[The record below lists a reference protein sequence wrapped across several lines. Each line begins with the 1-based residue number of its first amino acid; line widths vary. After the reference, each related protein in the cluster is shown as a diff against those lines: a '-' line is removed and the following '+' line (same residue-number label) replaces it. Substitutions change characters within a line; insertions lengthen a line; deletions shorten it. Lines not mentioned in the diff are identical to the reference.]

1 MNIPEKLIE
10 LRRIMNRENIA
21 AYIISGTDPHNSEYL
36 PAPWQQRK
44 WISGFTGS
52 YGTVVVTKNEAGLWT
67 DTRYFIQAEKEL
79 AGSGIKLH
87 KLRIPGAVDYPQ
99 WLAEVLEPGNKV
111 GIDGFCMSVS
121 EVRNL
126 KNVLGPKNITIQ
138 EQIDLL
144 GEMWFDRPALPMK
157 KITRLETKYVGESAG
172 ERIGKIREFIRDHHG
187 DAMLFSCLDEIAWL
201 YNIRCNDIAY
211 NPVAISYAIVE
222 KDKAH
227 LFIKLDKISQEIARQ
242 LAADGIELHD
252 YHHLFLFLDEQKKEN
267 VYFVDTN
274 TCNYAIFNHLAKK
287 FEVRE
292 IESPIPLLKAVKN
305 ATELEGF
312 RLACR
317 KDGVALSKFY
327 YWLENRLLQQPVTE
341 LEAAEQLARFRSRDK
356 EYVSD
361 SFGCI
366 SAYGPNAALP
376 HYSATPEQQS
386 EIQPKGLY
394 LVDSG
399 AQYMHGTTDVTRTMP
414 LGELTELEK
423 EDYTLVL
430 KGMIDLSM
438 LYFPKGSKG
447 CNIDIVARLPLYMNL
462 RNFGHG
468 TGHGVGYFLNVHEGP
483 QSIRPDLKNQEIL
496 PGMVTSNE
504 PGVYKAGSHGIRT
517 ENLLLTVPAGEGMFG
532 NYLKFE
538 TITLCPICRKGIIKE
553 LLTAEEIEWLNEY
566 HRVVYEKLSPDLDND
581 EKEWLKEACKPL
593 IINR

>member
-10 LRRIMNRENIA
+10 LRRIMDRENIA

-99 WLAEVLEPGNKV
+99 WLAEVLESGTKV

-121 EVRNL
+121 DVRSL
-126 KNVLGPKNITIQ
+126 KNALTPKNITIQ

-144 GEMWFDRPALPMK
+144 GEMWFDRPALPVE
-157 KITRLETKYVGESAG
+157 KIIRLDTKYVGESAG
-172 ERIGKIREFIRDHHG
+172 ERIGKIREFIRDNHG

-227 LFIKLDKISQEIARQ
+227 LFIKLDKISQEIEQQ
-242 LAADGIELHD
+242 LAEDGIELHD
-252 YHHLFLFLDEQKKEN
+252 YHHLFLFLDEQSKEN
-267 VYFVDTN
+267 TYFVDTN
-274 TCNYAIFNHLAKK
+274 TCNYAVFNHLAKK

-305 ATELEGF
+305 TTELDGF

-327 YWLENRLLQQPVTE
+327 YWLENRLSQQPITE
-341 LEAAEQLARFRSRDK
+341 LEAAEQLTWFRSQDK

-386 EIQPKGLY
+386 EIHPKGLY

-399 AQYMHGTTDVTRTMP
+399 AQYMHGTTDITRTMP

-483 QSIRPDLKNQEIL
+483 QSIRPDLKNQEML

-504 PGVYKAGSHGIRT
+504 PGLYREGLHGIRH
-517 ENLLLTVPAGEGMFG
+517 ENLIVCQPKAVNEFGEF
-532 NYLKFE
+532 YQFE
-538 TITLCPICRKGIIKE
+538 TITLCYFDTSV
-553 LLTAEEIEWLNEY
+553 LLTKLLNQKEIDWLNAYNE
-566 HRVVYEKLSPDLDND
+566 RVYQEVSPYL
-581 EKEWLKEACKPL
+581 EEQERVWLRNKTKA
-593 IINR
+593 I

>member
-10 LRRIMNRENIA
+10 LRRIMDRENIA

-79 AGSGIKLH
+79 VGSGIKLH

-99 WLAEVLEPGNKV
+99 WLAEVLESGTKV

-121 EVRNL
+121 DVRNL
-126 KNVLGPKNITIQ
+126 KNALSPKNITIQ

-144 GEMWFDRPALPMK
+144 GEMWFDRPALPVE
-157 KITRLETKYVGESAG
+157 KIIRLDTKYVGESAG
-172 ERIGKIREFIRDHHG
+172 ERIGKIREFIRYNHG
-187 DAMLFSCLDEIAWL
+187 NAMLFSCLDEIAWL

-227 LFIKLDKISQEIARQ
+227 LFIKLDKISQEIEQQ
-242 LAADGIELHD
+242 LAEDGIELHD
-252 YHHLFLFLDEQKKEN
+252 YHHLFLFLDAQNKEN
-267 VYFVDTN
+267 TYFVDTN
-274 TCNYAIFNHLAKK
+274 TCNYAVFNHLAKK
-287 FEVRE
+287 FEVHE

-305 ATELEGF
+305 TTELEGF

-327 YWLENRLLQQPVTE
+327 YWLENRLSQQPVTE
-341 LEAAEQLARFRSRDK
+341 LEAAEQLTWFRSQDK

-386 EIQPKGLY
+386 EIHPKGLY

-399 AQYMHGTTDVTRTMP
+399 AQYMHGTTDITRTMP

-483 QSIRPDLKNQEIL
+483 QSIRPDLKNQEML

-504 PGVYKAGSHGIRT
+504 PGLYREGLHGIRL
-517 ENLLLTVPAGEGMFG
+517 ENLIVCQPKTVNEFGEF
-532 NYLKFE
+532 YQFE
-538 TITLCPICRKGIIKE
+538 TITLCYFDTSALSTE
-553 LLTAEEIEWLNEY
+553 LLNQKEIDWLNAYNE
-566 HRVVYEKLSPDLDND
+566 RVYQEVSPYL
-581 EKEWLKEACKPL
+581 EEQERIWLRNKTKA
-593 IINR
+593 I

>member
-52 YGTVVVTKNEAGLWT
+52 YGTVVVTTNEAGLWT

-79 AGSGIKLH
+79 DGSGIKLH

-99 WLAEVLEPGNKV
+99 WLAEVLESGTKV

-121 EVRNL
+121 DVRNL
-126 KNVLGPKNITIQ
+126 KNALSPKNITIQ

-144 GEMWFDRPALPMK
+144 GEMWFDRPALPVE
-157 KITRLETKYVGESAG
+157 KIIRLDTKYVGESAG
-172 ERIGKIREFIRDHHG
+172 ERIGKIREFIRYNHG
-187 DAMLFSCLDEIAWL
+187 NAMLFSCLDEIAWL

-227 LFIKLDKISQEIARQ
+227 LFIKLDKISQEIEQQ
-242 LAADGIELHD
+242 LAEDGIELHD
-252 YHHLFLFLDEQKKEN
+252 YHHLFLFLDAQNKEN
-267 VYFVDTN
+267 TYFVDTN
-274 TCNYAIFNHLAKK
+274 TCNYAVFNHLAKK
-287 FEVRE
+287 FEVHE

-305 ATELEGF
+305 TTELEGF

-327 YWLENRLLQQPVTE
+327 YWLENRLSQQPVTE
-341 LEAAEQLARFRSRDK
+341 LEAAEQLTWFRSQDK

-386 EIQPKGLY
+386 EIHPKGLY

-399 AQYMHGTTDVTRTMP
+399 AQYMHGTTDITRTMP

-483 QSIRPDLKNQEIL
+483 QSIRPDLKNQEML

-504 PGVYKAGSHGIRT
+504 PGLYREGLHGIRH
-517 ENLLLTVPAGEGMFG
+517 ENLIVCQPKAVNEFGEF
-532 NYLKFE
+532 YQFE
-538 TITLCPICRKGIIKE
+538 TITLCYFDTSALLIQLLNQKE
-553 LLTAEEIEWLNEY
+553 IDWLNAYNE
-566 HRVVYEKLSPDLDND
+566 RVYQEVSPYL
-581 EKEWLKEACKPL
+581 EERERIWLRNKTKA
-593 IINR
+593 I

>member
-10 LRRIMNRENIA
+10 LRRIMDRENIA

-99 WLAEVLEPGNKV
+99 WLAEVLESGTKV
-111 GIDGFCMSVS
+111 GIDGFCMPVS
-121 EVRNL
+121 DVRNL
-126 KNVLGPKNITIQ
+126 KNALSPKNITIQ

-144 GEMWFDRPALPMK
+144 GEMWFDRPALPVE
-157 KITRLETKYVGESAG
+157 KIIRLDTKYVGESAG
-172 ERIGKIREFIRDHHG
+172 ERIGKIREFIRDNHG

-227 LFIKLDKISQEIARQ
+227 LFIKLDKISQEIEQQ
-242 LAADGIELHD
+242 LAEDGIELHD
-252 YHHLFLFLDEQKKEN
+252 YHHLFLFLDAQNKEN
-267 VYFVDTN
+267 TYFVDTN
-274 TCNYAIFNHLAKK
+274 TCNYTVFNHLAKK

-305 ATELEGF
+305 TTELDGF

-327 YWLENRLLQQPVTE
+327 YWLENRLSQQPITE
-341 LEAAEQLARFRSRDK
+341 LEAAEQLTWFRSQDK

-386 EIQPKGLY
+386 EIHPKGLY

-399 AQYMHGTTDVTRTMP
+399 AQYMHGTTDITRTIP
-414 LGELTELEK
+414 LGELTEVEK

-483 QSIRPDLKNQEIL
+483 QSIRPDLKNQEML

-504 PGVYKAGSHGIRT
+504 PGLYREGLHGIRH
-517 ENLLLTVPAGEGMFG
+517 ENLIVCQPKAVNEFGEF
-532 NYLKFE
+532 YQFE
-538 TITLCPICRKGIIKE
+538 TITLCYFDTSA
-553 LLTAEEIEWLNEY
+553 LLIQLLNQNEIDWLNAYNE
-566 HRVVYEKLSPDLDND
+566 RVYQEVSPYL
-581 EKEWLKEACKPL
+581 EEQERTWLRNKTKA
-593 IINR
+593 I

>member
-10 LRRIMNRENIA
+10 LRRIMDRENIA

-52 YGTVVVTKNEAGLWT
+52 FGTVVVTKDEAGLWT

-99 WLAEVLEPGNKV
+99 WLAEVLESGDKV

-121 EVRNL
+121 DVRNL
-126 KNVLGPKNITIQ
+126 KNTLSPKNITIQ

-144 GEMWFDRPALPMK
+144 GEMWFDRPALPME
-157 KITRLETKYVGESAG
+157 KIIRLEAKYVGESAG
-172 ERIGKIREFIRDHHG
+172 ERIGKIREFICDNHG

-242 LAADGIELHD
+242 LATDGIELHD

-267 VYFVDTN
+267 VYLVDTN
-274 TCNYAIFNHLAKK
+274 TCNYAVFNHLSKK

-292 IESPIPLLKAVKN
+292 VESPIPLLKAVKN
-305 ATELEGF
+305 PTELEGF

-327 YWLENRLLQQPVTE
+327 YWLENKLSQQPVTE
-341 LEAAEQLARFRSRDK
+341 LEAAEQLTRLRSQDK

-386 EIQPKGLY
+386 EIHPKGLY

-399 AQYMHGTTDVTRTMP
+399 AQYTHGTTDITRTMP

-447 CNIDIVARLPLYMNL
+447 CNIDIVARLPLYMKL

-504 PGVYKAGSHGIRT
+504 PGLYREGLHGIRH
-517 ENLLLTVPAGEGMFG
+517 ENLIVCQPKSVNEFGEF
-532 NYLKFE
+532 YQYE
-538 TITLCPICRKGIIKE
+538 TITLCYLDTSA
-553 LLTAEEIEWLNEY
+553 LLTKLLNQNEIDWLNAYNE
-566 HRVVYEKLSPDLDND
+566 RVYQEVSPYL
-581 EKEWLKEACKPL
+581 EEQERIWLRNKTKA
-593 IINR
+593 I

>member
-10 LRRIMNRENIA
+10 LRRIMDRENIA

-99 WLAEVLEPGNKV
+99 WLAEVLESGDKV

-121 EVRNL
+121 DVRNL
-126 KNVLGPKNITIQ
+126 KNTLSPKNITIQ

-144 GEMWFDRPALPMK
+144 GEMWFDRPALPME
-157 KITRLETKYVGESAG
+157 KIIRLEAKYVGESAG
-172 ERIGKIREFIRDHHG
+172 ERIGKIREFICDNHG

-242 LAADGIELHD
+242 LATDGIELHD

-267 VYFVDTN
+267 VYLVDTN
-274 TCNYAIFNHLAKK
+274 TCNYAVFNHLSKK

-292 IESPIPLLKAVKN
+292 VESPIPLLKAVKN
-305 ATELEGF
+305 PTELEGF

-327 YWLENRLLQQPVTE
+327 YWLENKLSQQPVTE
-341 LEAAEQLARFRSRDK
+341 LEAAEQLTRLRSQDK

-386 EIQPKGLY
+386 EIHPKGLY

-399 AQYMHGTTDVTRTMP
+399 AQYTHGTTDITRTMP

-447 CNIDIVARLPLYMNL
+447 CNIDIVARLPLYMKL

-504 PGVYKAGSHGIRT
+504 PGLYREGLHGIRH
-517 ENLLLTVPAGEGMFG
+517 ENLIVCQPKSVNEFGEF
-532 NYLKFE
+532 YQFE
-538 TITLCPICRKGIIKE
+538 TITLCYLDTSA
-553 LLTAEEIEWLNEY
+553 LLTKLLNQNEIDWLNAYNE
-566 HRVVYEKLSPDLDND
+566 RVYQEVSPYL
-581 EKEWLKEACKPL
+581 EEQERIWLRNKTKA
-593 IINR
+593 I

>member
-10 LRRIMNRENIA
+10 LRRIMDRENIA

-52 YGTVVVTKNEAGLWT
+52 YGTVVVTKNEAGLWN

-99 WLAEVLEPGNKV
+99 WLAEVLESGTKV

-121 EVRNL
+121 DVRNL
-126 KNVLGPKNITIQ
+126 KNALSPKNITIQ

-144 GEMWFDRPALPMK
+144 GEMWFDRPALPVE
-157 KITRLETKYVGESAG
+157 KIIRLDTKYVGESAG
-172 ERIGKIREFIRDHHG
+172 ERIGKIREFIRNDHG

-227 LFIKLDKISQEIARQ
+227 LFIKLDKISQEIEQQ
-242 LAADGIELHD
+242 LAEDGIELHD
-252 YHHLFLFLDEQKKEN
+252 YHHLFLFLDAQNKEN
-267 VYFVDTN
+267 TYFVDTN
-274 TCNYAIFNHLAKK
+274 TCNYAVFNHLAKK

-305 ATELEGF
+305 TTELDGF

-327 YWLENRLLQQPVTE
+327 YWLENRLSQQPITE
-341 LEAAEQLARFRSRDK
+341 LEAAEQLTWFRSQDK

-386 EIQPKGLY
+386 EIHPKGLY

-399 AQYMHGTTDVTRTMP
+399 AQYMHGTTDITRTMP

-483 QSIRPDLKNQEIL
+483 QSIRPDLKNQEML

-504 PGVYKAGSHGIRT
+504 PGLYREGLHGIRH
-517 ENLLLTVPAGEGMFG
+517 ENLIVCQPKAVNEFGEF
-532 NYLKFE
+532 YQFE
-538 TITLCPICRKGIIKE
+538 TITLCYFDTSA
-553 LLTAEEIEWLNEY
+553 LLTKLLNQNEIDWLNAYNE
-566 HRVVYEKLSPDLDND
+566 RVYQEVSPYLEEQEKV
-581 EKEWLKEACKPL
+581 WLRNKTKA
-593 IINR
+593 I

>member
-10 LRRIMNRENIA
+10 LRRIMDRENIA

-79 AGSGIKLH
+79 DGSGIKLH

-99 WLAEVLEPGNKV
+99 WLAEVLESGTKV

-121 EVRNL
+121 DVRNL
-126 KNVLGPKNITIQ
+126 KNALSPKNITIQ

-144 GEMWFDRPALPMK
+144 GEMWFDRPALPVE
-157 KITRLETKYVGESAG
+157 KIIRLDTKYVGESAG
-172 ERIGKIREFIRDHHG
+172 ERIGKIREFIRDNHG

-227 LFIKLDKISQEIARQ
+227 LFIKLDKISQEIEQQ
-242 LAADGIELHD
+242 LAEDGIELHD
-252 YHHLFLFLDEQKKEN
+252 YHHLFLFLDAQNKEN
-267 VYFVDTN
+267 TYFVDTN
-274 TCNYAIFNHLAKK
+274 TCNYAVFNHLEKK

-305 ATELEGF
+305 TTELDGF

-327 YWLENRLLQQPVTE
+327 YWLENRLSQQPITE
-341 LEAAEQLARFRSRDK
+341 LEAAEQLTWFRSQDK

-386 EIQPKGLY
+386 EIHPKGLY

-399 AQYMHGTTDVTRTMP
+399 AQYMHGTTDITRTMP

-483 QSIRPDLKNQEIL
+483 QSIRPDLKNQEML

-504 PGVYKAGSHGIRT
+504 PGLYREGLHGIRH
-517 ENLLLTVPAGEGMFG
+517 ENLIVCQPKAVNEFGEF
-532 NYLKFE
+532 YQFE
-538 TITLCPICRKGIIKE
+538 TITLCYFDTSA
-553 LLTAEEIEWLNEY
+553 LLTKLLNQNEIDWLNAYNE
-566 HRVVYEKLSPDLDND
+566 RVYQEVSPYLEKQ
-581 EKEWLKEACKPL
+581 EKVWLRNKTKA
-593 IINR
+593 I

>member
-10 LRRIMNRENIA
+10 LRRIMDRENIA

-52 YGTVVVTKNEAGLWT
+52 FGTVVVTKDEAGLWT

-99 WLAEVLEPGNKV
+99 WLAEVLESGDKV

-121 EVRNL
+121 DVRNL
-126 KNVLGPKNITIQ
+126 KNTLSPKNITIQ

-144 GEMWFDRPALPMK
+144 GEMWFDRPALPME
-157 KITRLETKYVGESAG
+157 KIIRLEAKYVGESAG
-172 ERIGKIREFIRDHHG
+172 ERIGKIREFICDNHG

-242 LAADGIELHD
+242 LATDGIELHD

-267 VYFVDTN
+267 VYLVDTN
-274 TCNYAIFNHLAKK
+274 TCNYAVFNHLSKK

-292 IESPIPLLKAVKN
+292 VESPIPLLKAVKN
-305 ATELEGF
+305 PTELEGF

-327 YWLENRLLQQPVTE
+327 YWLENKLSQQPVTE
-341 LEAAEQLARFRSRDK
+341 LEAAEQLTRLRSQDK

-386 EIQPKGLY
+386 EIHPKGLY

-399 AQYMHGTTDVTRTMP
+399 AQNTHGTTDITRTMP

-447 CNIDIVARLPLYMNL
+447 CNIDIVARLPLYMKL

-504 PGVYKAGSHGIRT
+504 PGLYREGLHGIRH
-517 ENLLLTVPAGEGMFG
+517 ENLIVCQPKSVNEFGEF
-532 NYLKFE
+532 YQFE
-538 TITLCPICRKGIIKE
+538 TITLCYLDTSA
-553 LLTAEEIEWLNEY
+553 LLTKLLNQNEIDWLNAYNE
-566 HRVVYEKLSPDLDND
+566 RVYQEVSPYL
-581 EKEWLKEACKPL
+581 EEQERIWLRNKTKA
-593 IINR
+593 I

>member
-10 LRRIMNRENIA
+10 LRRIMDRENIA

-99 WLAEVLEPGNKV
+99 WLAEVLESGTKV

-121 EVRNL
+121 DVRNL
-126 KNVLGPKNITIQ
+126 KNALSPKNITIQ
-138 EQIDLL
+138 KQIDLL
-144 GEMWFDRPALPMK
+144 GEMWFDRPALPVE
-157 KITRLETKYVGESAG
+157 KIIRLDTKYVGESAG
-172 ERIGKIREFIRDHHG
+172 ERIGKIREFIRNDHG

-227 LFIKLDKISQEIARQ
+227 LFIKLDKISQEIEQQ
-242 LAADGIELHD
+242 LAEDGIELHD
-252 YHHLFLFLDEQKKEN
+252 YHHLFLFLDAQNKEN
-267 VYFVDTN
+267 TYFVDTN
-274 TCNYAIFNHLAKK
+274 TCNYAVFNHLAKK

-305 ATELEGF
+305 TTELDGF

-327 YWLENRLLQQPVTE
+327 YWLENRLSQQPITE
-341 LEAAEQLARFRSRDK
+341 LEAAEQLTWFRSQDK

-386 EIQPKGLY
+386 EIHPKGLY

-399 AQYMHGTTDVTRTMP
+399 AQYMHGTTDITRTMP

-483 QSIRPDLKNQEIL
+483 QSIRPDLKNQEML

-504 PGVYKAGSHGIRT
+504 PGLYREGLHGIRH
-517 ENLLLTVPAGEGMFG
+517 ENLIVCQPKTVNEFGEF
-532 NYLKFE
+532 YQFE
-538 TITLCPICRKGIIKE
+538 TITLCYFDTSA
-553 LLTAEEIEWLNEY
+553 LLTKLLNQNEIDWLNAYNE
-566 HRVVYEKLSPDLDND
+566 RVYQEVSPYL
-581 EKEWLKEACKPL
+581 EEQERIWLRNKTKA
-593 IINR
+593 I

>member
-10 LRRIMNRENIA
+10 LRRIMDRENIA

-99 WLAEVLEPGNKV
+99 WLAEVLESGTKV

-121 EVRNL
+121 DVRNL
-126 KNVLGPKNITIQ
+126 KNALSPKNITIQ

-144 GEMWFDRPALPMK
+144 GEMWFDRPALPVE
-157 KITRLETKYVGESAG
+157 KIIRLDTKYVGESAG
-172 ERIGKIREFIRDHHG
+172 ERIGKIREFIRNDHG

-211 NPVAISYAIVE
+211 NPVAISYDIVE

-227 LFIKLDKISQEIARQ
+227 LFIKLDKISQEIAQQ
-242 LAADGIELHD
+242 LAEDGIELHD
-252 YHHLFLFLDEQKKEN
+252 YHHLFLFLDAQNKEN
-267 VYFVDTN
+267 TYFVDTN
-274 TCNYAIFNHLAKK
+274 TCNYAVFNHLAKK

-305 ATELEGF
+305 TTELDGF

-327 YWLENRLLQQPVTE
+327 YWLENRLSQQPITE
-341 LEAAEQLARFRSRDK
+341 LEAAEQLTWFRSQDK

-386 EIQPKGLY
+386 EIHPKGLY

-399 AQYMHGTTDVTRTMP
+399 AQYMHGTTDITRTMP

-483 QSIRPDLKNQEIL
+483 QSIRPDLKNQEML

-504 PGVYKAGSHGIRT
+504 PGLYREGLHGIRH
-517 ENLLLTVPAGEGMFG
+517 ENLIVCQPKAVNEFGEF
-532 NYLKFE
+532 YQFE
-538 TITLCPICRKGIIKE
+538 TITLCYFDTSA
-553 LLTAEEIEWLNEY
+553 LLTKLLNQNEIDWLNAYNE
-566 HRVVYEKLSPDLDND
+566 RVYQEVSPYLEEQEKV
-581 EKEWLKEACKPL
+581 WLRNKTKA
-593 IINR
+593 I

>member
-10 LRRIMNRENIA
+10 LRRIMDRENIA

-99 WLAEVLEPGNKV
+99 WLAEVLESGTKV
-111 GIDGFCMSVS
+111 GIDGFCMPVS
-121 EVRNL
+121 DVRNL
-126 KNVLGPKNITIQ
+126 KNALSPKNITIQ

-144 GEMWFDRPALPMK
+144 GEMWFDRPALPVE
-157 KITRLETKYVGESAG
+157 KIIRLDTKYVGESAG
-172 ERIGKIREFIRDHHG
+172 ERIGKIREFIRDNHG

-227 LFIKLDKISQEIARQ
+227 LFIKLDKISQEIEQQ
-242 LAADGIELHD
+242 LAEDGIELHD
-252 YHHLFLFLDEQKKEN
+252 YHHLFLFLDAQNKEN
-267 VYFVDTN
+267 TYFVDTN
-274 TCNYAIFNHLAKK
+274 TCNYTVFNHLAKK

-305 ATELEGF
+305 TTELDGF

-327 YWLENRLLQQPVTE
+327 YWLENRLSQQPITE
-341 LEAAEQLARFRSRDK
+341 LEAAEQLTWFRSQDK

-386 EIQPKGLY
+386 EIHPKGLY

-399 AQYMHGTTDVTRTMP
+399 AQYMHGTTDITRTIP
-414 LGELTELEK
+414 LGELTEVEK

-483 QSIRPDLKNQEIL
+483 QSIRPDLKNQEML

-504 PGVYKAGSHGIRT
+504 PGLYREGLHGIRR
-517 ENLLLTVPAGEGMFG
+517 ENLIVCQPKAVNEFGEF
-532 NYLKFE
+532 YQFE
-538 TITLCPICRKGIIKE
+538 TITLCYFDTSA
-553 LLTAEEIEWLNEY
+553 LLIQLLNQNEIDWLNAYNE
-566 HRVVYEKLSPDLDND
+566 RVYQEVSPYL
-581 EKEWLKEACKPL
+581 EEQERTWLRNKTKA
-593 IINR
+593 I